1 MALFNPVVAPN
12 YQPNAGQ
19 YQPYVPQYVAPQTNN
34 PPASVHRNQSTGIV
48 WVQGEAAAKS
58 YPVEPGTTLLM
69 LDSEDS
75 VFYIKTVDA
84 SGMPMPLRVFEFTE
98 RSEIV
103 HSQDTENF
111 ITRDEFE
118 ERLAEL
124 LRKEKNN
131 ETKKRQS
138 TKGNIISSTE

>member
-1 MALFNPVVAPN
+1 MTPYNPVVPTPYQTTN
-12 YQPNAGQ
+12 YSQ
-19 YQPYVPQYVAPQTNN
+19 YQMPQMMTPQQSPQNQQ
-34 PPASVHRNQSTGIV
+34 SQSTGIV

-58 YPVEPGTTLLM
+58 YPVGPGNTLLM

-103 HSQDTENF
+103 RSQDAENF

-118 ERLAEL
+118 ERIAQLM
-124 LRKEKNN
+124 RKEKNN
-131 ETKKRQS
+131 ETKKRQPV
-138 TKGNIISSTE
+138 KGNIISSTEQSE

>member
-12 YQPNAGQ
+12 YQPNVGA
-19 YQPYVPQYVAPQTNN
+19 YQPYVPQYTTPQPVNN
-34 PPASVHRNQSTGIV
+34 PTPTHQNQSTGIV

-58 YPVEPGTTLLM
+58 YPVAPGNTLLM

-118 ERLAEL
+118 ERMAEI
-124 LRKEKNN
+124 RKEKNN
-131 ETKKRQS
+131 EIKKRQS
-138 TKGNIISSTE
+138 TKGNVISTAE